1 MIASFSCRDTA
12 ALFNHERVP
21 RFVSIERVALRK
33 LVQLHIART
42 VSDLRIPPSN
52 RPERLSGDRAGPYS
66 IRINDQWRLCFVFDD
81 GLATDV
87 AIVDYH

>member
-21 RFVSIERVALRK
+21 RFVNIERVALRK

-52 RPERLSGDRAGPYS
+52 RLERLSGDRAGHYS

>member
-21 RFVSIERVALRK
+21 RFVNIERVALRK
-33 LVQLHIART
+33 LVQLHIGRT

-52 RPERLSGDRAGPYS
+52 RLERLSGDRAGHYS
-66 IRINDQWRLCFVFDD
+66 IRINDQWRLCFVFGD

>member
-1 MIASFSCRDTA
+1 MIASFACRDTA

-21 RFVSIERVALRK
+21 RFVNIERVALRK

-52 RPERLSGDRAGPYS
+52 RLERLSGDLAGHYS
-66 IRINDQWRLCFVFDD
+66 IRINDQWRVCFVFDD
-81 GLATDV
+81 GLATNV
-87 AIVDYH
+87 AIIDYH

>member
-21 RFVSIERVALRK
+21 RFVNIERVALRK

-52 RPERLSGDRAGPYS
+52 RLERLSGDRAGHYS

-87 AIVDYH
+87 TIVDYH

>member
-21 RFVSIERVALRK
+21 RFVNIERVALRK

-52 RPERLSGDRAGPYS
+52 RLERLSGDRAGHYS
-66 IRINDQWRLCFVFDD
+66 IRINDPWRLCFVFDD

>member
-21 RFVSIERVALRK
+21 RFVNIERVALRK
-33 LVQLHIART
+33 LVQLHIARA

-52 RPERLSGDRAGPYS
+52 RLERLSGDLIGHYS

-87 AIVDYH
+87 AIIDYH

>member
-1 MIASFSCRDTA
+1 M
-12 ALFNHERVP
+12 FNHERVP
-21 RFVSIERVALRK
+21 RFVNIERVALRK

-52 RPERLSGDRAGPYS
+52 RLERLSGDRAGHYS